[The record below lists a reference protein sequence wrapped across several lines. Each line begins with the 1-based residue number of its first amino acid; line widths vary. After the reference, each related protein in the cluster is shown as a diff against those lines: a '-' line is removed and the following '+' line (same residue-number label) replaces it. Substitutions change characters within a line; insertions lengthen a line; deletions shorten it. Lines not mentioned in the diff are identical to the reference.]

1 MSDSAHHE
9 PMLTRIVQVIAE
21 VAQPERIILFGSR
34 ARGAAR
40 QDSDYDLLVVVRGAP
55 NERQVSRRIYR
66 TLLAHEVNAAVDVI
80 VVQAEKLEQH
90 RDSPYYVYRQALR
103 EGKIAYEQSPG

>member
-1 MSDSAHHE
+1 MSDSTSNE
-9 PMLTRIVQVIAE
+9 LMLTRIVRVITEA
-21 VAQPERIILFGSR
+21 AQPERIILFGSR

-40 QDSDYDLLVVVRGAP
+40 EDSDYDLLVIVRGAP
-55 NERQVSRRIYR
+55 NERQISRRIYR
-66 TLLAHEVNAAVDVI
+66 ALLAHEVNAAVDVI

-103 EGKIAYEQSPG
+103 EGEIAYEQN